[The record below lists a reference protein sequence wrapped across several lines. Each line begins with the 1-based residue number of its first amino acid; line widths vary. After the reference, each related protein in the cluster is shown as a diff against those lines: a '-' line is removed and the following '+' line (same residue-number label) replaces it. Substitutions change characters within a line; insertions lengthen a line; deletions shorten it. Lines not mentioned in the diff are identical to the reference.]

1 MAYVTMLRPI
11 NCIITLVS
19 VWVGAWI
26 GIGYGFTLPPAL
38 ILAGMIG
45 FTTCGFGNLI
55 NDLYDINIDKVN
67 NPQRPLPAGKVNPKL
82 VVILALCL
90 LIISLAFSLSINITV
105 FFLVLGVSILLF
117 TYAAF
122 LKKTTIANIIVSA
135 ITGLSFILGGIVVK
149 NPVSVFPFIFS
160 FFIHMP
166 REIIKDIIDIKGD
179 QKNNVVSI
187 PIALGIE
194 RASIISVLF
203 LGVLCILLP
212 LPYILEIL
220 SVRYMI
226 VVLFFAYPIIIYCLI
241 RLVKKPAAGEFSK
254 LSRFLKF
261 AMATGLVAMFI

>member
-11 NCIITLVS
+11 NCLLTLVS

-26 GIGYGFTLPPAL
+26 GYGFTLPPSL

-45 FTTCGFGNLI
+45 FMTCGFGNLI
-55 NDLYDINIDKVN
+55 NDLYDIDIDKVN

>member
-26 GIGYGFTLPPAL
+26 GCGFTLPPAL

-55 NDLYDINIDKVN
+55 NDLYDIDIDKVN
-67 NPQRPLPAGKVNPKL
+67 NPQRPLPAGKANRKL

-90 LIISLAFSLSINITV
+90 LVISLVFSLSINIAV

-117 TYAAF
+117 AYAAF
-122 LKKTTIANIIVSA
+122 LKKTTVANIIVSA

-166 REIIKDIIDIKGD
+166 REIIKDIVDIKGD
-179 QKNNVVSI
+179 QRNNVISL
-187 PIALGIE
+187 PIVLGIE
-194 RASIISVLF
+194 RASIISGLF

-212 LPYILEIL
+212 LPYILKIL
-220 SVRYMI
+220 SVRYMV

-241 RLVKKPAAGEFSK
+241 KLVKKPAAGEFSK

-261 AMATGLVAMFI
+261 AMATGLLAMIL